1 MWYDVLI
8 PLAMFI
14 SGVVGIVSWL
24 YFGAKTAD
32 RMGVAA
38 EMVKLEDAKTAA
50 EMMLDFLSNS
60 MEGLDRRHNECT
72 KAGCDGYD
80 VMRGSL
86 EIAKAVM
93 CAHRMGGRLVL
104 RKKADRDIENP
115 ANAVLDVSKILSEM
129 DIARAKIIRRKYR
142 R

>member
-1 MWYDVLI
+1 MWYDILI
-8 PLAMFI
+8 PLVPFM
-14 SGVVGIVSWL
+14 SVVFGIVSWL

-38 EMVKLEDAKTAA
+38 EKVKLEDAKTAT

-60 MEGLDRRHNECT
+60 MEGLDRKYNECK
-72 KAGCDGYD
+72 KAGCDGYI
-80 VMRGSL
+80 VMRESL
-86 EIAKAVM
+86 DIAKAVM
-93 CAHRMGGRLVL
+93 CVHRMGGRLVL
-104 RKKADRDIENP
+104 RKKDDRDIENP
-115 ANAVLDVSKILSEM
+115 ANSVLDVSKILSEM